1 MIAKIGRSG
10 NLYGALAYN
19 QLKVEN
25 ENGKILFANKIIE
38 TPTGA
43 YTVAQLAQSFAPYL
57 IANRN
62 TEKHTL
68 HISLNPDPKDKVS
81 DDRFRQMA
89 EEYMREMGYG
99 EQPFVVFKHTDID
112 RSHIHIVSVCV
123 DEQGKK
129 ISDKFEKMR
138 SMNVCRE
145 LERQHGLIPATDKE
159 HKQNDKIFRPVD
171 YRAGDV
177 KSQIASVVRH
187 LPNYYKFQ
195 TLGEYNAL
203 LSLFNVTTEKV
214 EGELQG
220 KMRQGLLYI
229 PLNEKGERAGHP
241 FKASLFG
248 KNAGLPALELH
259 FAKCKE
265 DLKDHPSKQ
274 TLKAV
279 ISIALKSTNDEQAF
293 KKQLSEQGINVVVRR
308 NDTGRIYGITFI
320 DHNSKAVWNGSRLAK
335 ELSANT
341 FNDYWNN
348 NIKPEI
354 KEPVVQLPKTSTSN
368 DADLPA
374 EEPHHLFDFLNTTEK
389 HEDGLI
395 EAFGGL
401 LPEAQG
407 DDYEEQDFANK
418 MKKKKK
424 EDCKRSDFGI
434 KNLFLKR
441 FIELSLYNSER
452 I

>member
-19 QLKVEN
+19 QFKVEN
-25 ENGKILFANKIIE
+25 ENGKILFANKMIE
-38 TPTGA
+38 TPHGH
-43 YTVAQLAQSFAPYL
+43 YSVAQLAQSFAPYL

-68 HISLNPDPKDKVS
+68 HISLNPDPKDKIS
-81 DDRFRQMA
+81 DDRYREMA

-99 EQPFVVFKHTDID
+99 EQPYVVFKHTDID

-123 DEQGKK
+123 DEEGRK

-145 LERQHGLIPATDKE
+145 LERKHGLIPAIDKE

-203 LSLFNVTTEKV
+203 LSLFNVTTKKV

-220 KMRQGLLYI
+220 QLRQGLLYI

-248 KNAGLPALELH
+248 KNAGLPALELL
-259 FAKCKE
+259 FAKSKE
-265 DLKDHPSKQ
+265 ALKDHPTKS
-274 TLKAV
+274 TIKAAV
-279 ISIALKSTNDEQAF
+279 TTALHSTNDELAF
-293 KKQLSEQGINVVVRR
+293 KKQLGEQGINIVVRR
-308 NDTGRIYGITFI
+308 NDTGRIYGMTLI
-320 DHNSKAVWNGSRLAK
+320 DHNSKTVWNGSRLGK

-341 FNDYWNN
+341 FNEYWNK

-354 KEPVVQLPKTSTSN
+354 KEPVEQQTKISKLN
-368 DADLPA
+368 DSDLPT
-374 EEPHHLFDFLNTTEK
+374 EEPHHLFDFLSTDEK

-395 EAFGGL
+395 EALGGL

-407 DDYEEQDFANK
+407 EDYEEQDFANK
-418 MKKKKK
+418 MKKKRK
-424 EDCKRSDFGI
+424 CKRGQ
-434 KNLFLKR
+434 
-441 FIELSLYNSER
+441 
-452 I
+452 

>member
-1 MIAKIGRSG
+1 MIAKIGRSA

-19 QLKVEN
+19 QLKIEN
-25 ENGKILFANKIIE
+25 ENGQILFANKIIE
-38 TPTGA
+38 TPNGH
-43 YTVAQLAQSFAPYL
+43 YSVAQLAQSFATYL

-68 HISLNPDPKDKVS
+68 HISLNPDPKDTVS
-81 DDRFRQMA
+81 DDKFREMA

-112 RSHIHIVSVCV
+112 RSHIHIVSICV
-123 DEQGKK
+123 DEEGKK

-138 SMNVCRE
+138 SMNLCRE
-145 LERQHGLIPATDKE
+145 LERKHGLIPATDKE
-159 HKQNDKIFRPVD
+159 RNQNDQVFRPVD

-187 LPNYYKFQ
+187 LPNYYQYQ

-203 LSLFNVTTEKV
+203 LSLFNITTEKV

-265 DLKDHPSKQ
+265 ALKDHPTKP
-274 TLKAV
+274 TIKAV
-279 ISIALKSTNDEQAF
+279 ITIALKSTSDEQAF
-293 KKQLSEQGINVVVRR
+293 KKQLGEQGINVVVRR
-308 NDTGRIYGITFI
+308 NDAGRIYGMTFI
-320 DHNSKAVWNGSRLAK
+320 DHNSKTVWNGSRLAK

-341 FNDYWNN
+341 FNNYWND

-354 KEPVVQLPKTSTSN
+354 KERTTQQAKISTSN
-368 DADLPA
+368 GVGLLA
-374 EEPHHLFDFLNTTEK
+374 EEPHHLFDFLTTEK

-395 EAFGGL
+395 EALGGL
-401 LPEAQG
+401 LPETQG
-407 DDYEEQDFANK
+407 EDYEEQDFANR
-418 MKKKKK
+418 MKKKR
-424 EDCKRSDFGI
+424 KRSR
-434 KNLFLKR
+434 NQ
-441 FIELSLYNSER
+441 
-452 I
+452 

>member
-1 MIAKIGRSG
+1 MIAKIGRSA

-19 QLKVEN
+19 NLKVEN
-25 ENGKILFANKIIE
+25 ENGQILFTNKIIE
-38 TPTGA
+38 TSDGQ
-43 YTVAQLAQSFAPYL
+43 YSVAQLTQSFKPYL

-62 TEKHTL
+62 TQYHTL

-81 DDRFRQMA
+81 DEKYREMA
-89 EEYMREMGYG
+89 QEYMREMGYG

-123 DEQGKK
+123 DEQGVK
-129 ISDKFEKMR
+129 ISDSFEKMR
-138 SMNVCRE
+138 SMNICRE
-145 LERQHGLIPATDKE
+145 LERKHGLIPATDKE
-159 HKQNDKIFRPVD
+159 RNQNDKVFRPVD
-171 YRAGDV
+171 YRASDI
-177 KSQIASVVRH
+177 KSQIASVIRH
-187 LPNYYKFQ
+187 LPNYYQYQ

-203 LSLFNVTTEKV
+203 LSLFNITTEKI
-214 EGELQG
+214 EGELHG
-220 KMRQGLLYI
+220 KAQQGLLYI

-259 FAKCKE
+259 FAKCKTT
-265 DLKDHPSKQ
+265 LKDTPAKQ
-274 TLKAV
+274 TLKSAV
-279 ISIALKSTNDEQAF
+279 TIALQSTGNEQAF
-293 KKQLSEQGINVVVRR
+293 KKQLGEQGINVVVRK

-320 DHNSKAVWNGSRLAK
+320 DHNSKSVWNGSRLGK

-354 KEPVVQLPKTSTSN
+354 KEPALQSPKISTSN

-374 EEPHHLFDFLNTTEK
+374 EEPHHLFDFLNTTER

-401 LPEAQG
+401 LIPEAQG
-407 DDYEEQDFANK
+407 EDYEEQDFANR
-418 MKKKKK
+418 MKKKR
-424 EDCKRSDFGI
+424 KR
-434 KNLFLKR
+434 KR
-441 FIELSLYNSER
+441 GQQ
-452 I
+452 

>member
-89 EEYMREMGYG
+89 KEYMQEMGYV

-112 RSHIHIVSVCV
+112 RLHIHIVSVCV
-123 DEQGKK
+123 DENGKK

-145 LERQHGLIPATDKE
+145 LERKHGLIPATDKE
-159 HKQNDKIFRPVD
+159 HKQNVKIFRPVD
-171 YRAGDV
+171 YKAGDV

-220 KMRQGLLYI
+220 QLRQGLLYI

-265 DLKDHPSKQ
+265 DLKDHPTKP
-274 TLKAV
+274 TIKAAV
-279 ISIALKSTNDEQAF
+279 TIALQSTNDEQGF
-293 KKQLSEQGINVVVRR
+293 KKQLGEQGINVVVRR

-320 DHNSKAVWNGSRLAK
+320 DHNSKTVWNGSRLDK

-354 KEPVVQLPKTSTSN
+354 KEPAVQPPKTSTSN

-374 EEPHHLFDFLNTTEK
+374 EEPHHLFDFLNTIEK

-418 MKKKKK
+418 MKKKR
-424 EDCKRSDFGI
+424 KR
-434 KNLFLKR
+434 KR
-441 FIELSLYNSER
+441 GQQ
-452 I
+452 

>member
-1 MIAKIGRSG
+1 MIAKIGRSS

-19 QLKVEN
+19 NLKVEK
-25 ENGKILFANKIIE
+25 ESGQIVFANKIIE
-38 TPTGA
+38 TPSGH
-43 YTVAQLAQSFAPYL
+43 YSVAQLSQSFTPYL

-68 HISLNPDPKDKVS
+68 HISLNPDPKDNVS
-81 DDRFRQMA
+81 DEKFRVLA
-89 EEYMREMGYG
+89 EQYMREMGYG

-112 RSHIHIVSVCV
+112 RTHIHIVSVCV
-123 DEQGKK
+123 NEEGKK

-145 LERQHGLIPATDKE
+145 LERQHGLVSATDKE
-159 HKQNDKIFRPVD
+159 HKQNDKIFSPVN
-171 YRAGDV
+171 YQKGDV

-187 LPNYYKFQ
+187 LPNYYQYQ

-203 LSLFNVTTEKV
+203 LSLFNITTEKV
-214 EGELQG
+214 EDELQG
-220 KMRQGLLYI
+220 KSQQGLLYI

-248 KNAGLPALELH
+248 KSAGLPTLELH

-265 DLKDHPSKQ
+265 ALKDHPTKP
-274 TLKAV
+274 TIKAA
-279 ISIALKSTNDEQAF
+279 ITIALKTTSDEQAF
-293 KKQLSEQGINVVVRR
+293 KKQLTEQGINVVVRR

-320 DHNSKAVWNGSRLAK
+320 DHNSKAVWNGSRLGT

-348 NIKPEI
+348 NIKPDI
-354 KEPVVQLPKTSTSN
+354 KEPVELQSKISRPN

-418 MKKKKK
+418 MKKKK
-424 EDCKRSDFGI
+424 RR
-434 KNLFLKR
+434 L
-441 FIELSLYNSER
+441 
-452 I
+452 

>member
-19 QLKVEN
+19 NLKIEK
-25 ENGKILFANKIIE
+25 ENGQILFANKMIE
-38 TPTGA
+38 TASGQ

-68 HISLNPDPKDKVS
+68 HISLNPDPKDIVN
-81 DDRFRQMA
+81 DDKFREMA
-89 EEYMREMGYG
+89 QQYMREMGYG
-99 EQPFVVFKHTDID
+99 EQPFIVFKHTDID

-145 LERQHGLIPATDKE
+145 LEKQYHLIPATDKE
-159 HKQNDKIFRPVD
+159 RNQTDKVFRPVD

-187 LPNYYKFQ
+187 LPNYYQYQ

-203 LSLFNVTTEKV
+203 LSLFNITTEKI

-220 KMRQGLLYI
+220 KMQQGLLYI

-248 KNAGLPALELH
+248 KSAGLPALELH
-259 FAKCKE
+259 FAKCKTA
-265 DLKDHPSKQ
+265 LKDNPTKQ
-274 TLKAV
+274 TLKSAV
-279 ISIALKSTNDEQAF
+279 TIALKTTSDEQAF
-293 KKQLSEQGINVVVRR
+293 KKQLGEQGINIVVRR

-320 DHNSKAVWNGSRLAK
+320 DHNSKTVWNGSRLAT

-341 FNDYWNN
+341 FNDYWTN

-354 KEPVVQLPKTSTSN
+354 KEPDKLIPKIARTN

-374 EEPHHLFDFLNTTEK
+374 EEPHHLFDFVTTDK
-389 HEDGLI
+389 NEDGLV
-395 EAFGGL
+395 EALGGL
-401 LPEAQG
+401 LIPEAQG
-407 DDYEEQDFANK
+407 EDYEEQDFANR
-418 MKKKKK
+418 MKKKR
-424 EDCKRSDFGI
+424 KR
-434 KNLFLKR
+434 KR
-441 FIELSLYNSER
+441 GQ
-452 I
+452 

>member
-1 MIAKIGRSG
+1 MIAKIGRSS
-10 NLYGALAYN
+10 NFYGALAYN
-19 QLKVEN
+19 NLKVEK
-25 ENGKILFANKIIE
+25 ESGQILFANKIIE
-38 TPTGA
+38 TPSGH
-43 YTVAQLAQSFAPYL
+43 YSVAQLSQSFTPYL

-68 HISLNPDPKDKVS
+68 HISLNPDPKDNVS
-81 DDRFRQMA
+81 DEKFRELA
-89 EEYMREMGYG
+89 EQYMREMGYG

-112 RSHIHIVSVCV
+112 RTHIHIVSVCV
-123 DEQGKK
+123 NEEGKK

-145 LERQHGLIPATDKE
+145 LERQHGLVSATDKE
-159 HKQNDKIFRPVD
+159 HKQNDKIFSPVN
-171 YRAGDV
+171 YQKGDV

-187 LPNYYKFQ
+187 LPNYYQYQ

-203 LSLFNVTTEKV
+203 LSLFNITTEKV
-214 EGELQG
+214 EDELQG
-220 KMRQGLLYI
+220 KSQQGLLYI

-248 KNAGLPALELH
+248 KSAGLPTLELH

-265 DLKDHPSKQ
+265 ALKDHPTKP
-274 TLKAV
+274 TIKAA
-279 ISIALKSTNDEQAF
+279 ITIALKTTSDEQAF
-293 KKQLSEQGINVVVRR
+293 KKQLTEQGINVVVRR

-320 DHNSKAVWNGSRLAK
+320 DHNSKAVWNGSRLGT

-348 NIKPEI
+348 NIKPDI
-354 KEPVVQLPKTSTSN
+354 KEPVELQSKISRPN

-374 EEPHHLFDFLNTTEK
+374 EEPHHLFDFLNTSEK

-395 EAFGGL
+395 EALGGL

-418 MKKKKK
+418 MKKKK
-424 EDCKRSDFGI
+424 RR
-434 KNLFLKR
+434 L
-441 FIELSLYNSER
+441 
-452 I
+452 

>member
-1 MIAKIGRSG
+1 MIAKIGRSA

-25 ENGKILFANKIIE
+25 ENGKILFANKMIE
-38 TPTGA
+38 TAKGH
-43 YTVAQLAQSFAPYL
+43 YSVAQLVQSFTPYL

-68 HISLNPDPKDKVS
+68 HISLNPDPNDKVS
-81 DDRFRQMA
+81 DDKFREMA
-89 EEYMREMGYG
+89 EQYMREMGYS

-123 DEQGKK
+123 DEEGKK

-138 SMNVCRE
+138 SMNVCRK
-145 LERQHGLIPATDKE
+145 LERKHGLIPATDNE
-159 HKQNDKIFRPVD
+159 RNQSDKVFRPVD

-187 LPNYYKFQ
+187 LPNYYHYQ

-203 LSLFNVTTEKV
+203 LSLFNITTEKV

-248 KNAGLPALELH
+248 KSAGLPALELH
-259 FAKCKE
+259 FEKCKTA
-265 DLKDHPSKQ
+265 LKDTPTKQ
-274 TLKAV
+274 TLKSAV
-279 ISIALKSTNDEQAF
+279 TIALQTTNYEMAF
-293 KKQLSEQGINVVVRR
+293 KKQLAEQGINVVVRR

-320 DHNSKAVWNGSRLAK
+320 DHNSKAVWNGSRLAT

-348 NIKPEI
+348 NIKPDI
-354 KEPVVQLPKTSTSN
+354 KEPAVLQPKLSTSN
-368 DADLPA
+368 DAVLPA
-374 EEPHHLFDFLNTTEK
+374 EEPHHLFDFLNTNEK
-389 HEDGLI
+389 YDDGLI
-395 EAFGGL
+395 EALGGL

-407 DDYEEQDFANK
+407 EDYEEQDFSNK
-418 MKKKKK
+418 MKKKRYRQRGQK
-424 EDCKRSDFGI
+424 
-434 KNLFLKR
+434 
-441 FIELSLYNSER
+441 
-452 I
+452 

>member
-25 ENGKILFANKIIE
+25 ENGQILFANKMIE
-38 TPTGA
+38 TPNGH
-43 YTVAQLAQSFAPYL
+43 YSVAQLVQSFAPYL
-57 IANRN
+57 IANKN

-68 HISLNPDPKDKVS
+68 HISLNPDPNDKVS
-81 DDRFRQMA
+81 DDKFREMA
-89 EEYMREMGYG
+89 EQYMRGMGYG
-99 EQPFVVFKHTDID
+99 EQPFLVFKHTDID

-145 LERQHGLIPATDKE
+145 LERKHGLIPATDKE
-159 HKQNDKIFRPVD
+159 RNQTDKVFRPVD

-187 LPNYYKFQ
+187 LPNYYKYQ

-203 LSLFNVTTEKV
+203 LSLFNITTEKV
-214 EGELQG
+214 EGELHDKSQ
-220 KMRQGLLYI
+220 QGLLYI

-248 KNAGLPALELH
+248 KSAGLPALELH
-259 FAKCKE
+259 FAKCKTG
-265 DLKDHPSKQ
+265 LKDHPNKQ
-274 TLKAV
+274 TLKAAV
-279 ISIALKSTNDEQAF
+279 TIALQSASDEQAF
-293 KKQLSEQGINVVVRR
+293 KKQLGEQGINVVVRR

-320 DHNSKAVWNGSRLAK
+320 DHNSKAVWNGSRLGK

-354 KEPVVQLPKTSTSN
+354 KELTISKPKLSISN

-374 EEPHHLFDFLNTTEK
+374 EEPHHLFDFLTTDK

-395 EAFGGL
+395 EALGGL

-407 DDYEEQDFANK
+407 EDYEEQDFANK
-418 MKKKKK
+418 MKKKR
-424 EDCKRSDFGI
+424 KRRRGQQ
-434 KNLFLKR
+434 
-441 FIELSLYNSER
+441 
-452 I
+452 

>member
-1 MIAKIGRSG
+1 M
-10 NLYGALAYN
+10 
-19 QLKVEN
+19 
-25 ENGKILFANKIIE
+25 FANKMIE
-38 TPTGA
+38 TASGH
-43 YTVAQLAQSFAPYL
+43 YSVAQLAQSFAPYL

-68 HISLNPDPKDKVS
+68 HISLNPDPNDKVS
-81 DDRFRQMA
+81 DDRYREMA
-89 EEYMREMGYG
+89 EQYMREMGYG

-145 LERQHGLIPATDKE
+145 LERKHGLIPATDKE
-159 HKQNDKIFRPVD
+159 RNQNDKVFRPVD

-187 LPNYYKFQ
+187 LPNYYQYQ

-203 LSLFNVTTEKV
+203 LSLFNITAEKI

-220 KMRQGLLYI
+220 EMKQGLIYI

-248 KNAGLPALELH
+248 KSAGLPALELH

-274 TLKAV
+274 TLKAA

-293 KKQLSEQGINVVVRR
+293 KKWLSEQGINVVVRR

-320 DHNSKAVWNGSRLAK
+320 DHNSKTVWNGSRLAK

-348 NIKPEI
+348 NIKPKI
-354 KEPVVQLPKTSTSN
+354 KEPVVQQPKISTSN

-389 HEDGLI
+389 QEYGLI
-395 EAFGGL
+395 EALGGL
-401 LPEAQG
+401 LPETQG
-407 DDYEEQDFANK
+407 EDYEEQDFANK
-418 MKKKKK
+418 MKKKRNR
-424 EDCKRSDFGI
+424 KRGQ
-434 KNLFLKR
+434 K
-441 FIELSLYNSER
+441 
-452 I
+452 

>member
-25 ENGKILFANKIIE
+25 KNGNILFANKMIE
-38 TPTGA
+38 TANGH
-43 YTVAQLAQSFAPYL
+43 YSVAQLVQSFAPYL

-68 HISLNPDPKDKVS
+68 HISLNPDPKDNVS
-81 DDRFRQMA
+81 DDKFREMA

-145 LERQHGLIPATDKE
+145 LERKHGLIPATDKE
-159 HKQNDKIFRPVD
+159 RNQTDKVFRPVD

-187 LPNYYKFQ
+187 LPNYYQYQ

-203 LSLFNVTTEKV
+203 LSLFNITTEKV

-220 KMRQGLLYI
+220 QLRQGLLYI

-248 KNAGLPALELH
+248 KDAGLPALELH
-259 FAKCKE
+259 FAKCKT
-265 DLKDHPSKQ
+265 DLKDSPTKQ
-274 TLKAV
+274 TLQSAV
-279 ISIALKSTNDEQAF
+279 TIALKSTTDELGF
-293 KKQLSEQGINVVVRR
+293 KKQLTEQGINVVVRR
-308 NDTGRIYGITFI
+308 NDTGRIYGMTFI
-320 DHNSKAVWNGSRLAK
+320 DHNSKAVWNGSRLSK

-354 KEPVVQLPKTSTSN
+354 KEPVELQPKISTSN

-374 EEPHHLFDFLNTTEK
+374 EEPHHLFDFLNTEK

-395 EAFGGL
+395 EALGGL
-401 LPEAQG
+401 LSEAQG
-407 DDYEEQDFANK
+407 EDYEEQDFANK
-418 MKKKKK
+418 MKKKR
-424 EDCKRSDFGI
+424 KRQMG
-434 KNLFLKR
+434 K
-441 FIELSLYNSER
+441 
-452 I
+452 

>member
-1 MIAKIGRSG
+1 MIAKIGRSA

-25 ENGKILFANKIIE
+25 EKGEILYGNKIIE
-38 TPTGA
+38 TASGN
-43 YTVAQLAQSFAPYL
+43 YSVAQLAQSFTPYL

-81 DDRFRQMA
+81 DDRFMEMA
-89 EEYMREMGYG
+89 DAYMQEMGYG
-99 EQPFVVFKHTDID
+99 QQPYVVFKHTDID

-145 LERQHGLIPATDKE
+145 LERKHGLIPATDKE
-159 HKQNDKIFRPVD
+159 QLQKEKVFRTVD
-171 YRAGDV
+171 YRAGDI
-177 KSQIASVVRH
+177 KSQITSVVRY
-187 LPNYYKFQ
+187 LKNYYKFQ

-220 KMRQGLLYI
+220 QLRQGLLYI

-248 KNAGLPALELH
+248 KSAGLPALELH
-259 FAKCKE
+259 FEKSKTA
-265 DLKDHPSKQ
+265 LKNDPSQK
-274 TLKAV
+274 TLQSAV
-279 ISIALKSTNDEQAF
+279 NIALESTADELSF
-293 KKQLSEQGINVVVRR
+293 KKQLAEQGINVVVRR

-320 DHNSKAVWNGSRLAK
+320 DHNSKSVWNGSRLGR
-335 ELSANT
+335 ELSANA

-354 KEPVVQLPKTSTSN
+354 KEPVELQLKILKAN
-368 DADLPA
+368 EADLPA
-374 EEPHHLFDFLNTTEK
+374 EEPHHLFDFLNTNQK

-395 EAFGGL
+395 EVLGGL
-401 LPEAQG
+401 LPEAQ
-407 DDYEEQDFANK
+407 DEDYEEKYFASK
-418 MKKKKK
+418 MKKKR
-424 EDCKRSDFGI
+424 KRGQ
-434 KNLFLKR
+434 K
-441 FIELSLYNSER
+441 
-452 I
+452 

>member
-1 MIAKIGRSG
+1 M
-10 NLYGALAYN
+10 AYN
-19 QLKVEN
+19 NLKIEK
-25 ENGKILFANKIIE
+25 ENGQILFANKMIE
-38 TPTGA
+38 TASGQ

-68 HISLNPDPKDKVS
+68 HISLNPDPKDIVN
-81 DDRFRQMA
+81 DDKFREMA
-89 EEYMREMGYG
+89 QQYMREMGYG
-99 EQPFVVFKHTDID
+99 EQPFIVFKHTDID

-145 LERQHGLIPATDKE
+145 LEKQYHLIPATDKE
-159 HKQNDKIFRPVD
+159 RNQTDKVFRPVD

-187 LPNYYKFQ
+187 LPNYYQYQ

-203 LSLFNVTTEKV
+203 LSLFNITTEKI

-220 KMRQGLLYI
+220 KMQQGLLYI

-248 KNAGLPALELH
+248 KSAGLPALELH
-259 FAKCKE
+259 FAKCKTA
-265 DLKDHPSKQ
+265 LKDNPTKQ
-274 TLKAV
+274 TLKSAV
-279 ISIALKSTNDEQAF
+279 TIALKTTSDEQAF
-293 KKQLSEQGINVVVRR
+293 KKQLGEQGINIVVRR

-320 DHNSKAVWNGSRLAK
+320 DHNSKTVWNGSRLAT

-354 KEPVVQLPKTSTSN
+354 KEPDKLIPKIARTN

-374 EEPHHLFDFLNTTEK
+374 EEPHHLFDFVTTDK
-389 HEDGLI
+389 NEDGLV
-395 EAFGGL
+395 EALGGL
-401 LPEAQG
+401 LIPEAQG
-407 DDYEEQDFANK
+407 EDYEEQDFANR
-418 MKKKKK
+418 MKKKR
-424 EDCKRSDFGI
+424 KR
-434 KNLFLKR
+434 KR
-441 FIELSLYNSER
+441 GQ
-452 I
+452 

>member
-25 ENGKILFANKIIE
+25 ENGQILFANKIIE
-38 TPTGA
+38 TASGHYSA
-43 YTVAQLAQSFAPYL
+43 SQLAQSFAPYL

-81 DDRFRQMA
+81 DDKFREIA
-89 EEYMREMGYG
+89 EEYMREMGYDQ
-99 EQPFVVFKHTDID
+99 QPFVVFKHTDTS

-123 DEQGKK
+123 DGQGKK

-138 SMNVCRE
+138 SMNLCRE
-145 LERQHGLIPATDKE
+145 LEKKHGLIPATGKE
-159 HKQNDKIFRPVD
+159 RNQNDKVFRSVD

-187 LPNYYKFQ
+187 LPNYYQ
-195 TLGEYNAL
+195 YQSLGEYNAL
-203 LSLFNVTTEKV
+203 LSLFNITAEKI

-220 KMRQGLLYI
+220 KMQQGLLYI
-229 PLNEKGERAGHP
+229 LLNEKGERAGHP
-241 FKASLFG
+241 LKASLFG
-248 KNAGLPALELH
+248 KGAGLPALELH
-259 FAKCKE
+259 FAKCKTA
-265 DLKDHPSKQ
+265 LKDHPSKQ
-274 TLKAV
+274 TLKAAAT
-279 ISIALKSTNDEQAF
+279 IALKTTSDEQAF
-293 KKQLSEQGINVVVRR
+293 KKQLAEQGINVVVRR
-308 NDTGRIYGITFI
+308 NDTGRIYGMTFI
-320 DHNSKAVWNGSRLAK
+320 DHNSKTVWNGSRLAK
-335 ELSANT
+335 ELSANV

-354 KEPVVQLPKTSTSN
+354 KEPALLQPKISRTN

-374 EEPHHLFDFLNTTEK
+374 EEPHHLFDFLSTDK

-395 EAFGGL
+395 EALGGL

-407 DDYEEQDFANK
+407 EDYEETEFANK
-418 MKKKKK
+418 MKKKR
-424 EDCKRSDFGI
+424 KRQRGQ
-434 KNLFLKR
+434 K
-441 FIELSLYNSER
+441 
-452 I
+452 

>member
-274 TLKAV
+274 TLKAA

-407 DDYEEQDFANK
+407 DDYDEQDFANK

-424 EDCKRSDFGI
+424 RR
-434 KNLFLKR
+434 L
-441 FIELSLYNSER
+441 
-452 I
+452 